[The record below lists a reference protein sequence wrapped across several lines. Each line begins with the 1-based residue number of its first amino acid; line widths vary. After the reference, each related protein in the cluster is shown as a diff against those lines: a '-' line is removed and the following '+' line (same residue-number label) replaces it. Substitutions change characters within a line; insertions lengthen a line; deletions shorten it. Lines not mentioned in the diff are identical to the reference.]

1 MATATNLPN
10 LPTFNYVIDDSPSCH
25 QSLKYW
31 GGKSNE
37 DCCQLIMHSSAIQFN
52 FYKW

>member
-1 MATATNLPN
+1 MAAATHLPN
-10 LPTFNYVIDDSPSCH
+10 LPTFNYVNDDSPSCH

-37 DCCQLIMHSSAIQFN
+37 VCCQFIVHFSTIQFT
-52 FYKW
+52 FAKR

>member
-10 LPTFNYVIDDSPSCH
+10 LPTFNYVIDDSPACH

-37 DCCQLIMHSSAIQFN
+37 VCCQLTMHSSAIQFN